1 MQTITDEERG
11 VRPGDPRCTHNY
23 PIMVT
28 KTETGC
34 YARCLKCLAEG
45 PERPFSE
52 AARLALLSGVKK
64 RSAAASLSQ
73 RVERYSGSLL
83 GGNLP

>member
-1 MQTITDEERG
+1 VQTITDEKRG
-11 VRPGDPRCTHNY
+11 VRSGDPGCIHNY

-52 AARLALLSGVKK
+52 AARLALLSGEKK
-64 RSAAASLSQ
+64 RSATALLS
-73 RVERYSGSLL
+73 RRG
-83 GGNLP
+83 